1 VLYHELVFLARRAA
15 QMTMMVM
22 RSCLE
27 AICATSTFIDDID
40 AKEKGKRELIKVCAS
55 ADRVMRRMC
64 VVFLISLRVFDCF
77 PLFLFL
83 VGA

>member
-1 VLYHELVFLARRAA
+1 MYILLRCQYCETALLARRAT

-40 AKEKGKRELIKVCAS
+40 AKEKGKRELIKVRVI
-55 ADRVMRRMC
+55 ADRVGRRMC
-64 VVFLISLRVFDCF
+64 NVHTRLLLTDQC
-77 PLFLFL
+77 
-83 VGA
+83 